1 MDTWKKLSM
10 AHKNTHQFSN
20 DLMPKDATKKSR
32 KSQQRY
38 LSKVLLLASMGT
50 VLTTSPGWAAVLKPT
65 NMTVTVPSGT
75 RNTGTG
81 SSTSPYNDD
90 ILLNSLTFGGTTFQ
104 RNDGQFRAVL
114 RADVIS
120 GPANVNAEFGDRD
133 NGTDGNPNPF
143 VSGGIIAEGANLPA
157 TTRESTKPS
166 IQEASIKAAFSSLIV
181 SQGVDGE
188 GPPYNL
194 QLIYQNGVVDN
205 DSATADQ
212 VPELVFFERGASS
225 PFTVRAITGGTNAN
239 PVYSPNTVTV
249 GSNNYYKS
257 GIYIDTTEITGGQEL
272 GVVGIDLND
281 FGLSASDVV
290 YGVSLT
296 SINNTGADIYGQF
309 LSSQREFE
317 PVPPE
322 LVPEPFT
329 ILGSGIAL
337 GFGVLM
343 QRKSSKKLQK
353 A

>member
-10 AHKNTHQFSN
+10 AHKNTDQFSG

-32 KSQQRY
+32 KLQQRY

-65 NMTVTVPSGT
+65 GMTVTVPSNSN
-75 RNTGTG
+75 NTGTG
-81 SSTSPYNDD
+81 SSSSPYNDD

-104 RNDGQFRAVL
+104 SNNGQFRAVL

-120 GPANVNAEFGDRD
+120 GAENVNAEYGDRD
-133 NGTDGNPNPF
+133 NGADKNPNPF
-143 VSGGIIAEGANLPA
+143 VSAGIIKEGANLPT

-166 IQEASIKAAFSSLIV
+166 IQEASIKEAFSSLSV

-188 GPPYNL
+188 GPAYNL
-194 QLIYQNGVVDN
+194 QLIFQNGVVDN
-205 DSATADQ
+205 NSAVLDQ

-225 PFTVRAITGGTNAN
+225 EFTVRAITGGTNAN

-249 GSNNYYKS
+249 RSNNYYKS

-272 GVVGIDLND
+272 GVVGMDLND
-281 FGLSASDVV
+281 FGLTATDIV
-290 YGVSLT
+290 YGVSLS

-309 LSSQREFE
+309 LSSEQPF
-317 PVPPE
+317 PPPNPD
-322 LVPEPFT
+322 LVPEPLT

-343 QRKSSKKLQK
+343 QRKSSRKLQK